1 VPAGGSLQ
9 AVTGIL
15 AFIALGVLLSAARR
29 RISWQ
34 LVATAVALQFALCA
48 VLLRVP
54 AVVTALA
61 AVGRGVDAITAA
73 SREGTTFLFGFLGG
87 GAAPFTVTDPG
98 ALVTFAFQLLP
109 IVIVMSALSA
119 LLWHWRVLPVVVRA
133 LALLFER
140 TLGTRGPAAF
150 AATAEIFAGP
160 VESPLLVRPY
170 LAAMTRYELLVLM
183 TAGLATI
190 AGSVMALYAAML
202 GPFFDDAL
210 GHLLT
215 KSVMSVP
222 ASILFAHLLL
232 PEDPR
237 DHDVVEPPS
246 LYAGSM
252 DALTRG
258 TQDGLGIYLGVL
270 AMLLVLV
277 SLVALLNAAIGE
289 LPELGGAPLSL
300 QRVAGWIFAPVAW
313 CMGVPW
319 EEAPA
324 VGSLLGVKTVL
335 NEFIAYAEFTR
346 LPAEALDP
354 HTRLIAIYAL
364 CGFANFGSVGIQL
377 GGIGAMVPGRRTEIA
392 ALAMPALLAATL
404 ASCMTAAIAGLV
416 TRLG

>member
-1 VPAGGSLQ
+1 MSVGGSLQ
-9 AVTGIL
+9 AVAGIA
-15 AFIALGVLLSAARR
+15 AFVGLGVALSASRR
-29 RISWQ
+29 RIDWR
-34 LVATAVALQFALCA
+34 LVAIAIGLQFAVCA
-48 VLLRVP
+48 LLLRVP
-54 AVVTALA
+54 LVAAGLA
-61 AVGRGVDAITAA
+61 AVGQGVDAVTAA
-73 SREGTTFLFGFLGG
+73 TRAGTTFLFGFLGG
-87 GAAPFTVTDPG
+87 GAAPFAVSEPG
-98 ALVTFAFQLLP
+98 ALVTFAFRLLP

-119 LLWHWRVLPVVVRA
+119 LLWHWRVLPLMVRA
-133 LALLFER
+133 LARLFER
-140 TLGTRGPAAF
+140 TLGTRGPAGL

-170 LAAMTRYELLVLM
+170 LAAMTRYELLLLM

-202 GPFFDDAL
+202 GPFFDEAL

-237 DHDVVEPPS
+237 DHDVVEPPR

-277 SLVALLNAAIGE
+277 SLVALLNGIVGL
-289 LPELGGAPLSL
+289 LPAVGGAPLSL
-300 QRVAGWIFAPVAW
+300 ERMAGWIFAPVAW

-319 EEAPA
+319 SEAPA

-335 NEFIAYAEFTR
+335 NEFIAYAQFTQ
-346 LPAEALDP
+346 LPPETLDP
-354 HTRLIAIYAL
+354 RSRLITIYAL
-364 CGFANFGSVGIQL
+364 CGFANFGSIGIQL
-377 GGIGAMVPGRRTEIA
+377 GGIGAMAPERRADLA
-392 ALAMPALLAATL
+392 ALAMPALVAATL
-404 ASCMTAAIAGLV
+404 ASCTTAAIAGLV
-416 TRLG
+416 AA

>member
-1 VPAGGSLQ
+1 MTAGGFLQ
-9 AVTGIL
+9 AVAGMA
-15 AFIALGVLLSAARR
+15 AFVGLGVLLSASRR
-29 RISWQ
+29 RIDWR
-34 LVATAVALQFALCA
+34 LVATAIVLQFVICAL
-48 VLLRVP
+48 LLRVP
-54 AVVTALA
+54 VAAAGLA
-61 AVGRGVDAITAA
+61 AVGRGVDAVTDATRA
-73 SREGTTFLFGFLGG
+73 GTTFQFGFLGG
-87 GAAPFTVTDPG
+87 GAAQFAVAEPG
-98 ALVTFAFQLLP
+98 ALVTFAFRLLP

-119 LLWHWRVLPVVVRA
+119 LLWHWQVLPLVVRA
-133 LALLFER
+133 LAGLFER
-140 TLGTRGPAAF
+140 TLGTRGPAGL

-170 LAAMTRYELLVLM
+170 LAAMTRYELLLLM

-202 GPFFDDAL
+202 GPFFGEAL

-237 DHDVVEPPS
+237 DQPVVAPPR
-246 LYAGSM
+246 LYTGSM

-258 TQDGLGIYLGVL
+258 TQDGLGVYLGVM

-277 SLVALLNAAIGE
+277 SLVALLNGIVGLLPAAGGE
-289 LPELGGAPLSL
+289 PLSL
-300 QRVAGWIFAPVAW
+300 ERMAGWIFAPVAW

-319 EEAPA
+319 SEAPA

-335 NEFIAYAEFTR
+335 NEFVAYAQFTQ
-346 LPAEALDP
+346 LPPDTLDARS
-354 HTRLIAIYAL
+354 RLITIYAL
-364 CGFANFGSVGIQL
+364 CGFANFGSIGIQL
-377 GGIGAMVPGRRTEIA
+377 GGIGAMAPERRADLA
-392 ALAMPALLAATL
+392 ALAMPALVAATL

-416 TRLG
+416 AA

>member
-1 VPAGGSLQ
+1 MTAGGFLQ
-9 AVTGIL
+9 AVAGMA
-15 AFIALGVLLSAARR
+15 AFVGLGVLLSASRR
-29 RISWQ
+29 RIDWR
-34 LVATAVALQFALCA
+34 LVATAIVLQFVICAL
-48 VLLRVP
+48 LLRVP
-54 AVVTALA
+54 VAAAGLA
-61 AVGRGVDAITAA
+61 AVGRGVDAVTDATRA
-73 SREGTTFLFGFLGG
+73 GTTFLFGFLGG
-87 GAAPFTVTDPG
+87 GAAPFAVAEPG
-98 ALVTFAFQLLP
+98 ALVTFAFRLLP

-119 LLWHWRVLPVVVRA
+119 LLWHWQVLPLVVRA
-133 LALLFER
+133 LAGLFER
-140 TLGTRGPAAF
+140 TLGTRGPAGL

-170 LAAMTRYELLVLM
+170 LAAMTRYELLLLM

-202 GPFFDDAL
+202 GPFFGEAL

-237 DHDVVEPPS
+237 DQPVVAPPR
-246 LYAGSM
+246 LYTGSM

-258 TQDGLGIYLGVL
+258 TQDGLGVYLGVM

-277 SLVALLNAAIGE
+277 SLVALLNGIVGLLPAAGGE
-289 LPELGGAPLSL
+289 PLSL
-300 QRVAGWIFAPVAW
+300 ERMAGWIFAPVAW

-319 EEAPA
+319 SEAPA

-335 NEFIAYAEFTR
+335 NEFVAYAQFTQ
-346 LPAEALDP
+346 LPPDTLDARS
-354 HTRLIAIYAL
+354 RLITIYAL
-364 CGFANFGSVGIQL
+364 CGFANFGSIGIQL
-377 GGIGAMVPGRRTEIA
+377 GGIGAMAPERRADLA
-392 ALAMPALLAATL
+392 ALAMPALVAATL

-416 TRLG
+416 AA